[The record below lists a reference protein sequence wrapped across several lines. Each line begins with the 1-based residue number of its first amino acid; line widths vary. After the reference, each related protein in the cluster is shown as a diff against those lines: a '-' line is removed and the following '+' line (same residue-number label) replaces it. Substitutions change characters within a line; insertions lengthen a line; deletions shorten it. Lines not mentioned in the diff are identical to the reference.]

1 EEAVSSENT
10 DMSRKRPAKPY
21 WEMTT
26 EELREATKEFDE
38 EFVADRAKPLTPE
51 MRARWERA
59 RAKPPRAEDGK
70 GEQTIAVRLEKALLD
85 RCTALA
91 KKKRISRDALIARG
105 LRALL
110 AAEGEA

>member
-1 EEAVSSENT
+1 
-10 DMSRKRPAKPY
+10 MSRKPKIKPY

-38 EFVADRAKPLTPE
+38 EFVADKAQRLTPS

-59 RAKPPRAEDGK
+59 KAKAGGADNGSGR
-70 GEQTIAVRLEKALLD
+70 QTIAVQLEKGLLD
-85 RCTALA
+85 QCLALA

-105 LRALL
+105 LKALL
-110 AAEGEA
+110 AAEGDV

>member
-1 EEAVSSENT
+1 
-10 DMSRKRPAKPY
+10 MSRKKPVKPY

-26 EELREATKEFDE
+26 EELGEATKEFDE
-38 EFVADRAKPLTPE
+38 EFVADKAGPLTPPLQ
-51 MRARWERA
+51 AQWERA
-59 RAKPPRAEDGK
+59 KAKGPCGA
-70 GEQTIAVRLEKALLD
+70 GEQTIAVRLDKALLD

-105 LRALL
+105 LKALL